1 MTLSSLISHK
11 KLILLDFW
19 ASWCKPCINEI
30 PGMTDL
36 YANYKDRG
44 LEIVGIS
51 LDENESAWK
60 TAIEKNNMQW
70 IQLIIDGKN
79 PGNAAEKYNVTV
91 IPFTVFH
98 PHLLQ
103 K

>member
-1 MTLSSLISHK
+1 
-11 KLILLDFW
+11 
-19 ASWCKPCINEI
+19 
-30 PGMTDL
+30 MTDL

-70 IQLIIDGKN
+70 IQLIIDGKKSRQRRRKIQCH
-79 PGNAAEKYNVTV
+79 GHSFYC
-91 IPFTVFH
+91 IPSASATKMKSKFRR
-98 PHLLQ
+98 